1 MKGIHNN
8 KLIRP
13 IFMKALKILDFDIS
27 IKHHWTSLAFK
38 LNLFKH
44 KGYWYHGKKRENS
57 TMRLFG
63 SLIDI
68 GDTVV
73 EVGGHIG
80 YISLYFS
87 KLVGHK
93 GGVIVFEPG
102 NNNIPY
108 ISKNIENIENIRLI
122 KKAVGDFSGE
132 IDFFEDNLTGQNN
145 SIVENFEGFIE
156 NSKASY
162 VKSGVVKTLV
172 PIVTLDSELN
182 QKIDFIK
189 IDIEAGEYK
198 ALLGA
203 SQLIERQQPILMVE
217 IQADES
223 KIYNMLDKFGYL
235 LFTPELNKV
244 SASEGLAGN
253 IFCLHNIK
261 HKNLIEKYFVKN
273 R

>member
-1 MKGIHNN
+1 M
-8 KLIRP
+8 
-13 IFMKALKILDFDIS
+13 
-27 IKHHWTSLAFK
+27 
-38 LNLFKH
+38 
-44 KGYWYHGKKRENS
+44 
-57 TMRLFG
+57 
-63 SLIDI
+63 
-68 GDTVV
+68 
-73 EVGGHIG
+73 
-80 YISLYFS
+80 
-87 KLVGHK
+87 
-93 GGVIVFEPG
+93 IVFEPG

-108 ISKNIENIENIRLI
+108 ISKNIENIENIKLV

-162 VKSGVVKTLV
+162 VECEAVKTVV

-235 LFTPELNKV
+235 LFTPEFNKV
-244 SASEGLAGN
+244 SASEDLAGN

-261 HKNLIEKYFVKN
+261 HKNLIEKYFVNN